1 MFFITLCLLFLVA
14 TANVEIG
21 KEIKVQEDPDHGLHV
36 SKSNAYRYFNFVRQ
50 WSPNGCYQCA
60 TGNPVPV
67 PVPANPAIFFPSG
80 SGSGSG

>member
-50 WSPNGCYQCA
+50 WSPNGCYHADKYHACKKQDS
-60 TGNPVPV
+60 
-67 PVPANPAIFFPSG
+67 SG
-80 SGSGSG
+80 KSSR